1 MSGLEAVQ
9 KNDSPKLAAE
19 HEQPALPNLV
29 DLHKDLAH
37 VSKNKLVAVAENPIA
52 MNAYL
57 NHRDEEESQNSYFK
71 NGVSFVTRL
80 GRQAFGI
87 NDASSKFDQARKNG
101 EQALMM
107 SLAEDDHKQRHWEES
122 AGNYSSLA
130 LKTGF
135 LFTQGKVGL
144 GGLVAVSATD
154 AAKPADPFPRQAV
167 DTILGSAKGIAT
179 FALFSKINEQSWNPV
194 VKGWSFGVGER
205 FIDNGLSSKY
215 YFNKEGGITGESF
228 KNGLVT
234 TLHHSFGPEAL
245 GTDAAALGASALLIP
260 INNYTGGA
268 FFKNPFASKLVIAG
282 VSGLVDGSHSE
293 LNHQQDHNKKPIDW
307 LEVAKKGGE
316 KSILDT
322 ITAIPGTRLWY

>member
-9 KNDSPKLAAE
+9 NNDSPKQVAE
-19 HEQPALPNLV
+19 PAALPNLV
-29 DLHKDLAH
+29 DLQKDM
-37 VSKNKLVAVAENPIA
+37 VQVNKSKLVAVVENPIV

-57 NHRDEEESQNSYFK
+57 QHRDEEDNQASYFH

-80 GRQAFGI
+80 GRKAFGI
-87 NDASSKFDQARKNG
+87 EDAASKFDQARKNG
-101 EQALMM
+101 EQGLMM
-107 SLAEDDHKQRHWEES
+107 QLADADHKQRHWEES

-135 LFTQGKVGL
+135 LFTHGKVGL

-154 AAKPADPFPRQAV
+154 AAKPNDPFPRQAV
-167 DTILGSAKGIAT
+167 DTILGSVKGIAT
-179 FALFSKINEQSWNPV
+179 FALFNKINEQTWNPV

-205 FIDNGLSSKY
+205 FLDNGLNSKY
-215 YFNKEGGITGESF
+215 YFNKDGGITGDSF
-228 KNGLVT
+228 KTGALTV
-234 TLHHSFGPEAL
+234 LQHSFGPESLATNA
-245 GTDAAALGASALLIP
+245 GALGASALLIP
-260 INNYTGGA
+260 INNYTGGT
-268 FFKNPFASKLVIAG
+268 FFKNPFAAKLVIAG
-282 VSGLVDGSHSE
+282 VAGLTEGSHKE

-316 KSILDT
+316 RAILDT